1 MCWRAHDQWATLSR
15 MAYTLPENLD
25 RLAQFQSGVLSAQQ
39 AMAGGLTRGMIRA
52 RVRSGRWRKL
62 QYGVYATF
70 SGVPNRE
77 AVLWAAVLRA
87 GSGAVLSHYTAAEL
101 YELTDWPSS
110 AIHLTIPEQRRVTAL
125 PGIKIHIAN
134 RAELAAHPTLLPPR
148 TRLEETV
155 LDLAGAARTADEAC
169 GWITRGVGR
178 GLTTQ
183 ERLRRALG
191 QRARVRF
198 RAEITEVLSDEWAGV
213 NSPLEYRYVK
223 WVELPHCLPRSTR
236 QAAATR
242 AGRREYRD
250 VLYDGYGL
258 IVELDGR
265 AAHPGDTRWSDIQRD
280 NAALASGL
288 VTLRYGWDDLRMR
301 PCLVADQVYRALA
314 RSGPVTARPCSPAC
328 PVTRTSL

>member
-1 MCWRAHDQWATLSR
+1 M
-15 MAYTLPENLD
+15 
-25 RLAQFQSGVLSAQQ
+25 
-39 AMAGGLTRGMIRA
+39 TRDMIRA
-52 RVRSGRWRKL
+52 RVRNGRWRKL

-70 SGVPNRE
+70 SGEPGRD
-77 AVLWAAVLRA
+77 ASLWAAVLRV
-87 GSGAVLSHYTAAEL
+87 GRGAVLSYYTAAEL
-101 YELTDWPSS
+101 YELIDWPSS
-110 AIHLTIPEQRRVTAL
+110 AIHVTIPEQRRVAAL
-125 PGIKIHIAN
+125 PGIRLHIAT
-134 RAELAAHPTLLPPR
+134 RAEQATHPTLLPPR
-148 TRLEETV
+148 TRVEETV

-183 ERLRRALG
+183 NRLRGAVV
-191 QRARVRF
+191 QRTRVRF
-198 RAEITEVLSDEWAGV
+198 RAEIAEVLSDQWTGV

-223 WVELPHCLPRSTR
+223 WVELPHCLPRGKR

-258 IVELDGR
+258 IVELDGG
-265 AAHPGDTRWSDIQRD
+265 APHPGDTWWNEIRRD

-288 VTLRYGWDDLRMR
+288 ITLRYGWDDLRMR
-301 PCLVADQVYRALA
+301 PCLVADQVYRVLS
-314 RSGPVTARPCSPAC
+314 RSGPVAARPCSAAC

>member
-1 MCWRAHDQWATLSR
+1 MR
-15 MAYTLPENLD
+15 YNLPENLD
-25 RLAQFQSGVLSAQQ
+25 RLAQSQCGVLSAQQ
-39 AMAGGLTRGMIRA
+39 AMAGGMTRDMIRA
-52 RVRSGRWRKL
+52 RVRNRRWRKL

-70 SGVPNRE
+70 SGEPARD

-101 YELTDWPSS
+101 YELIDWPSS
-110 AIHLTIPEQRRVTAL
+110 AIHVTIPEQRRVAAL
-125 PGIKIHIAN
+125 PGIRLHIAV
-134 RAELAAHPTLLPPR
+134 RAAQAAHPTLLPPR
-148 TRLEETV
+148 TRVEETV

-178 GLTTQ
+178 GLTSQ
-183 ERLRRALG
+183 ERLRWTLG

-198 RAEITEVLSDEWAGV
+198 RGEIAEVLSEEWAGV

-223 WVELPHCLPRSTR
+223 WVELPHGLPRGKR

-242 AGRREYRD
+242 SGHREYRD

-265 AAHPGDTRWSDIQRD
+265 AAHPGDTRWNDIQRD

-301 PCLVADQVYRALA
+301 PCLVADQVCRALS
-314 RSGPVTARPCSPAC
+314 RSGPVAARPCSAAC